1 MRTAIKISGEPLNLP
16 TEWTE
21 LTVKQY
27 RDVRTLAEP
36 YAILSSLSGISA
48 DTCKQIT
55 PEYFSLLLD
64 PVAQLLDTEI
74 PIMPVT
80 DIDGIEVPKDIGKKE
95 FSRKANADASFKKE
109 KDELFLLRLVAIYLA
124 KGTDDKDIALMET
137 ELLTANFVK
146 VISAGHQLF
155 TNYVLLCRSESKIPS
170 PEYEPEELAAGVKK
184 FAQYGVF
191 GIVRSIAL
199 RYGTTIDEVYKWS
212 YNRVLLELKISA
224 EESIYERRLRK
235 ILNRKK

>member
-1 MRTAIKISGEPLNLP
+1 MRTAIKINGEPLNLP
-16 TEWTE
+16 TEWSD

-27 RDVRTLAEP
+27 RDVKTMTEP
-36 YAILSSLSGISA
+36 HAILSSLSGISV
-48 DTCKQIT
+48 DTCKEIT
-55 PEYFSLLLD
+55 PEYFSILLD
-64 PVAQLLDTEI
+64 PVAQLLDSEI
-74 PIMPVT
+74 PIVSVT

-109 KDELFLLRLVAIYLA
+109 KDENFLLRLAAIYLA
-124 KGTDDKDIALMET
+124 KGTEDTDIALMEAQ
-137 ELLTANFVK
+137 LLTKNFIK

-155 TNYVLLCRSESKIPS
+155 ANYALLCRSESKIPS
-170 PEYEPEELAAGVKK
+170 PEYEPEELSAGVKK

-191 GIVRSIAL
+191 GLVRSIAL
-199 RYGTTIDEVYKWS
+199 RYGTTIDEVYKWP

-224 EESIYERRLRK
+224 DESIYDRKLRK